1 MLSDLLLNW
10 FRPQKSEHFFR
21 FNRSPYKT
29 WVSEVALQ
37 QTRLEAALPIL
48 ESFLNIFPTIETLAE
63 ASLEDVKQ
71 AWSGLGYYRR
81 AENLK
86 KGAVYVREHFAGQ
99 LPKEPAQLKT
109 IPSIGDYTAA
119 AIASLC
125 FAKKAPAI
133 DGNILRIVARL
144 RALPLPQNS
153 NELKGAAYQ
162 FVQDEMENSNANP
175 GEINE
180 ALMELG
186 QKLCRPQKPHC
197 LQCPLG
203 QACKTSKEGN
213 PQDYPQKLKK
223 ELIPLNLY
231 AKAVIIH
238 GKVLLEKSEQ
248 SPFLKNQWGLP
259 YYVEGTAQL
268 PANKATP
275 LAISFG
281 ASNYKIAA
289 KGFSSITKYK
299 IKAYIE
305 IIDNT
310 EAELYQENIFT
321 VDEAR
326 QLCVSSLHKKLIL
339 TLQDYLNSDE
349 LF

>member
-1 MLSDLLLNW
+1 MLSESLLNW

-48 ESFLNIFPTIETLAE
+48 ESFLKTFPTIEILAK

-86 KGAVYVREHFAGQ
+86 KGAFYVMEHFAGQ

-144 RALPLPQNS
+144 RAIPLLQNS
-153 NELKGAAYQ
+153 SKLKESAFQ

-186 QKLCRPQKPHC
+186 QKLCKPQNPVC

-203 QACKTSKEGN
+203 QACKASKKGN
-213 PQDYPQKLKK
+213 PQGYPQKLKK

-231 AKAVIIH
+231 AKAVIIN
-238 GKVLLEKSEQ
+238 GKVLLEKTDQ

-259 YYVEGTAQL
+259 YYLEGKSQL
-268 PANKATP
+268 PADKATP
-275 LAISFG
+275 LASSFG
-281 ASNYKIAA
+281 ASNYKITA

-299 IKAYIE
+299 IKAHIE
-305 IIDNT
+305 IIENT
-310 EAELYQENIFT
+310 DAEFNQENIFSM
-321 VDEAR
+321 DEA
-326 QLCVSSLHKKLIL
+326 QKLCESSLHKKLIL
-339 TLQDYLNSDE
+339 TLQDHLNSNE

>member
-1 MLSDLLLNW
+1 MLAEPLLNW
-10 FRPQKSEHFFR
+10 FRPQKSDHFFR
-21 FNRSPYKT
+21 VNRSPYKT

-48 ESFLNIFPTIETLAE
+48 ESFYNTFPRIESLAE
-63 ASLEDVKQ
+63 APLEKVKQ

-86 KGAVYVREHFAGQ
+86 KGAIHVIEHFAGQ
-99 LPKEPAQLKT
+99 LPTEPSQLKT

-144 RALPLPQNS
+144 RALDLPQNS
-153 NELKGAAYQ
+153 NKLKESAFQ
-162 FVQDEMENSNANP
+162 FVQDEMANSKANP

-186 QKLCRPQKPHC
+186 QKLCKPQKPLC
-197 LQCPLG
+197 MPCPFA
-203 QACKTSKEGN
+203 QACKASKEGK
-213 PQDYPQKLKK
+213 PQSYPQKFKK
-223 ELIPLNLY
+223 VPIPINLH
-231 AKAVIIH
+231 AKAVIIN
-238 GKVLLEKSEQ
+238 GKVLLEKSDQ

-259 YYVEGTAQL
+259 YYLEGKSQL
-268 PANKATP
+268 PADKATP
-275 LAISFG
+275 LASSFG
-281 ASNYKIAA
+281 GSDCKIAA

-299 IKAYIE
+299 IKAHIE
-305 IIDNT
+305 IIEITD
-310 EAELYQENIFT
+310 AEFNQENIFT
-321 VDEAR
+321 MDEA
-326 QLCVSSLHKKLIL
+326 QKLCVSSLHKKLIL
-339 TLQDYLNSDE
+339 TLQDHLKSNE